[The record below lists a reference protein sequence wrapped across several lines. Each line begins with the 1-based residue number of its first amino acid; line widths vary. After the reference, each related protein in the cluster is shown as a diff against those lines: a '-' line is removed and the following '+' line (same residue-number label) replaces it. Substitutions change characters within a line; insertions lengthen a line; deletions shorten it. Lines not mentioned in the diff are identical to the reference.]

1 MTQNSPL
8 AQRLRWQLPS
18 ERASLAIG
26 IGGLLIAFFLMRWH
40 GPLPFEELVE
50 QSARIGRG
58 ADSVPLAPQQ
68 ALLFY
73 RLTLAL
79 TFGLAGITLMLALGW
94 KRLSESTR
102 AMVWRATWTLACTSA
117 LCLYI
122 FKMTGDGPWSPVD
135 VLMSNPGAV
144 PIFGHRLL
152 FVWFADAIHAVHPSL
167 SPLRCYYVSQVVA
180 AFLALY
186 AVGQWTALH
195 VGKALGSLGQV
206 LAVILISSCLTYRNF
221 YDIGVVFFFSC
232 ALLALYRRQY
242 VWFVV
247 IVTVATLNHENA
259 LLLIPTAAFL
269 LFDSE
274 PRRVWLAVVG
284 SSFVGHVLARAA
296 LQHLIPFQTNL
307 RWTLWGNFTRFF
319 LLPRGLAFF
328 VLALGGWYL
337 LGLMSLSACDKRL
350 RRLLLLFPMLLGIDL
365 LVGMVNEP
373 RMFNAFIPVLV
384 AVLLTALQRMVILE
398 RGPKLQSA
406 EVSEGPRLKY

>member
-1 MTQNSPL
+1 MTQNSPV
-8 AQRLRWQLPS
+8 AQRLRWRLPS

-26 IGGLLIAFFLMRWH
+26 VGGLLIAFFLMRWH

-58 ADSVPLAPQQ
+58 PDSIPLAPQQ

-79 TFGLAGITLMLALGW
+79 AFGLAGITLMLALGW

-152 FVWFADAIHAVHPSL
+152 FVWFADAIRAVHPSL
-167 SPLRCYYVSQVVA
+167 SPLRCYYVSQIVA

-186 AVGQWTALH
+186 AVGQWSALH

-221 YDIGVVFFFSC
+221 YDIAVVFFFSS

-284 SSFVGHVLARAA
+284 SSLVGHVMARAA

-319 LLPRGLAFF
+319 LLPKGLAFF
-328 VLALGGWYL
+328 VLALGGWYVV
-337 LGLMSLSACDKRL
+337 GLMSLSACDKRL
-350 RRLLLLFPMLLGIDL
+350 RRLLLLFPMLLGVDL

-398 RGPKLQSA
+398 RGPKLQSSA
-406 EVSEGPRLKY
+406 VSEDPA